1 MCIVCEIKNALEK
14 EAPSKEGRAYILQRV
29 EMLAA
34 VASHCHDVVC
44 DVLDG
49 KPQSRAKLEEMR
61 VLGAFAFND
70 APDALEQRE
79 AMLAEA
85 EAHEEAV
92 SGIGEALAE
101 LLGGNAD
108 VSVSVHRV
116 ELGEGESISDAI
128 KRTLE
133 ANEASFKAFTKH

>member
-1 MCIVCEIKNALEK
+1 MCIVCEIKNKLVVSGANAEERK
-14 EAPSKEGRAYILQRV
+14 FITQRV

-49 KPQSRAKLEEMR
+49 KPQSRAKLEQMR
-61 VLGAFAFND
+61 VLGGVAFND

-85 EAHEEAV
+85 DTHEEAI
-92 SGIGEALAE
+92 SDISEALAE
-101 LLGGNAD
+101 LFGGIKG
-108 VSVSVHRV
+108 VSVSVHHV
-116 ELGEGESISDAI
+116 AVGDEESIADAI

-133 ANEASFKAFTKH
+133 GDQPTKH

>member
-1 MCIVCEIKNALEK
+1 MCIICEIKSKLVVSGANAEERK
-14 EAPSKEGRAYILQRV
+14 FITQRV

-49 KPQSRAKLEEMR
+49 KPQNRAKLEETR
-61 VLGAFAFND
+61 VLGAVAFND

-85 EAHEEAV
+85 DTHEEV
-92 SGIGEALAE
+92 ISDISEALAE
-101 LLGGNAD
+101 LFGGIKGA
-108 VSVSVHRV
+108 SVRVHHV
-116 ELGEGESISDAI
+116 AVGDDESIADAI

-133 ANEASFKAFTKH
+133 GDQPTKH